1 MERHEL
7 PYGVYQVRARSRGN
21 VSYLSTQAIGSTKR
35 RQSRGYF
42 VTWVYCHGVNCHGV
56 MLVTCPHLTLLPKN
70 SLARRVLLW
79 QPFHSLRQSSISIH
93 PFITSFP
100 SHSSFSSSTDSL
112 YICKSV
118 ANPGLVSPATVRALG
133 CTLSYS

>member
-35 RQSRGYF
+35 RQSRGCT
-42 VTWVYCHGVNCHGV
+42 VTWYIVTGYQ